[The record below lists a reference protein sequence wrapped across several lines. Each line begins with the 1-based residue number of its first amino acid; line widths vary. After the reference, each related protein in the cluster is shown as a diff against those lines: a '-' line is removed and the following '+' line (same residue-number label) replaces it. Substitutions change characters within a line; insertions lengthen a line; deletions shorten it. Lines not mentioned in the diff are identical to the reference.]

1 MKKKTLALVLATSM
15 MAASLAGCGSESS
28 ETASVSSAKEA
39 STVTSTTE
47 NSEDS
52 VSEAPETSSAT
63 TEASDLNFVYVS
75 PLLSHPIWLIA
86 KQGFEAACDELGVDG
101 EWVGPQ
107 GISAEEMAQLVDT
120 AVAQD
125 ADGII
130 TQGIC
135 PAEPVQAAVDAG
147 ISVVTVDS
155 DIASVEGRL
164 AYLGKDIDR
173 QAELL
178 YEETKK
184 YISDDEK
191 IVLSMQLAA
200 LNTDFYVDSKDA
212 VVKAFEK
219 HPGGFELANVTL
231 SNSDKATSTT
241 EWLNTFNTYPEVNV
255 CVNLAA
261 EAASGCV
268 TASDELGITDNLVVL
283 GVDDTDENMDL
294 LKEGKIK
301 GTVVVS
307 FWNYGY
313 QAAYWLYQNI
323 TEGRVPV
330 EKINDGGTMMVTKDN
345 MNNYSDLLK
354 VKVDLPE

>member
-1 MKKKTLALVLATSM
+1 MKKRIVALVLAASM
-15 MAASLAGCGSESS
+15 MAGSLTGCGGSSS
-28 ETASVSSAKEA
+28 ETAGNSAADASATSEADDGKTSETKEA
-39 STVTSTTE
+39 G
-47 NSEDS
+47 
-52 VSEAPETSSAT
+52 SAG
-63 TEASDLNFVYVS
+63 DLNFVYVS

-86 KQGFEAACDELGVDG
+86 KQGFEAACEELGVDG

-120 AVAQD
+120 AVAQN

-135 PAEPVQAAVDAG
+135 PAEPVQGAVDDGVAV
-147 ISVVTVDS
+147 ITVDS
-155 DIASVEGRL
+155 DIPSVDGRL
-164 AYLGKDIDR
+164 AYLGKDIDK

-178 YEETKK
+178 YEEAVK
-184 YISDDEK
+184 YIADDEK

-200 LNTDFYVDSKDA
+200 LNTDFYVNSKDA

-219 HPGGFELANVTL
+219 HPGGFELANVSL

-323 TEGRVPV
+323 TEGRVPAD
-330 EKINDGGTMMVTKDN
+330 KINDGGTMMVTKDN
-345 MNNYSDLLK
+345 MDNYNDLLK